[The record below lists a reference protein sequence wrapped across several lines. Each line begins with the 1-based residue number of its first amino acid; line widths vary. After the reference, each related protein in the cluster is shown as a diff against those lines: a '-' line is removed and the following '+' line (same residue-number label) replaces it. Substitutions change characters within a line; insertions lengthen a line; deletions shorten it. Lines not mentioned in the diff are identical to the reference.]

1 MTTRYQ
7 REACAFFPETTET
20 VFPRLW
26 RLGWFLLRLLSRPA
40 AGCLPS
46 VSGLHFFRHPSNVTR
61 THEETDGPSCS
72 DCCLSWALTPLL
84 WSLSVCLGSCPCC
97 SVRVGLPVADS
108 LRFVLENVFIFPSSL
123 QGVVLDTAFPVG
135 SPCVSLST
143 QACAAPWFQAGGRSE
158 WRLLF
163 PAFGSGSLS
172 AGFTAGVTV
181 GLGVGFFGVILWD
194 VLSFSTCG
202 PCLSPALGGLRPGF
216 SQTPPGRTL
225 LSRGVRG
232 RHPKG
237 PQDCPFHLSADF
249 LSGVQTGCFPIP
261 SSNSLILSSVTFV
274 LMLEPIH

>member
-135 SPCVSLST
+135 SPCVSLSA

-172 AGFTAGVTV
+172 AGFTAAVTV
-181 GLGVGFFGVILWD
+181 GLGVGSLGSSCGMFSAPPPAGRASHWPWEASGRGFLRHHPAAPCCPEVSVAVIPRVPKTVPFIFQRIFSLVFRLGVFL
-194 VLSFSTCG
+194 
-202 PCLSPALGGLRPGF
+202 
-216 SQTPPGRTL
+216 
-225 LSRGVRG
+225 
-232 RHPKG
+232 
-237 PQDCPFHLSADF
+237 FHL
-249 LSGVQTGCFPIP
+249 QIP
-261 SSNSLILSSVTFV
+261 
-274 LMLEPIH
+274 